1 MSPKLFGH
9 HSLIHNVFP
18 PKVDYDLRLD
28 GHDFSLTK
36 EFFWSDFSI
45 YVSHRPHY
53 STQVWACSPLI
64 DLYSF
69 DLIRI
74 TYFLFSSFIKCNN
87 LYSIY
92 LYLSLVVA
100 FYNYTLILNIPFFQN
115 HSTADSNSQ
124 EDDSTNN
131 ACCSQ
136 PSLILMCLMYSCVS
150 RIVCILHSGLIPIWQ
165 TVKFREAAFFA
176 SKWLK
181 IYIFVIFFNRV
192 APCIVKKQI
201 IS

>member
-1 MSPKLFGH
+1 MEVGFNSWFLFQPRVT
-9 HSLIHNVFP
+9 NVF
-18 PKVDYDLRLD
+18 KN
-28 GHDFSLTK
+28 
-36 EFFWSDFSI
+36 
-45 YVSHRPHY
+45 
-53 STQVWACSPLI
+53 C
-64 DLYSF
+64 
-69 DLIRI
+69 
-74 TYFLFSSFIKCNN
+74 
-87 LYSIY
+87 
-92 LYLSLVVA
+92 LSLE
-100 FYNYTLILNIPFFQN
+100 YIFFQN

-192 APCIVKKQI
+192 APWIVKKQI
-201 IS
+201 ISYFLFYPTIFCLKYNNET